1 MSVNFPILNLI
12 SNHILGTCSTSSHTS
27 FTNLRSA
34 GALTLWTQVC
44 ISEYWSLKF
53 KTPHHCFI
61 LDSRLIRLLNL
72 EQACKQ
78 YCNSEMTL
86 TPSDIIAYLHF
97 NSQNWICSNKGLQT
111 KNICADYLSMN
122 LRSHRLLQRPIS
134 TCILFYV

>member
-1 MSVNFPILNLI
+1 MSANFPILNLI

-34 GALTLWTQVC
+34 EALTLSLVC

-72 EQACKQ
+72 EQARKQ
-78 YCNSEMTL
+78 YYNSEMTL
-86 TPSDIIAYLHF
+86 MSSDIIAYLHF
-97 NSQNWICSNKGLQT
+97 NSQNLICSNKGLQT